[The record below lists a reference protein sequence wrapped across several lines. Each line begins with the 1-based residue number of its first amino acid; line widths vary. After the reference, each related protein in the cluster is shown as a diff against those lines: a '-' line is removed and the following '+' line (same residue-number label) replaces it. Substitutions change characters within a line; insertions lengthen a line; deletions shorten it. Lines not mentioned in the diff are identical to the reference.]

1 MTNLKKKINLLE
13 TILYYLIIFFPIFF
27 LLRSF
32 TLNLLL
38 IIISVIFLFLSFKVK
53 YNFLHKR
60 YNIFLLLFFFYIILL
75 NFFLNQNIE
84 NLVKSF
90 FLIKFFFLFNAI
102 IFVYSRIDKSFLKL
116 NLNYLFIL
124 ILIISFDFFT
134 QYITGQNFIG
144 LKPSHCD
151 VNLVN
156 CRRYSGFFGSEL
168 VLGGY
173 FSTVIFSFF
182 LLLKIF
188 KNGYTN
194 LFPIFILIIV
204 FLSGERSAFLLSFS
218 FFLIFYSLTVKFNI
232 RNVITIFFF
241 IFISIITINFFVKDA
256 TKDRYYSDIKYFLN
270 FGQPNLIDT
279 LKNTPWGLHYAA
291 SVSIISDEPLFGNG
305 LKAFRVKCKKY
316 EKDDSNKLKLKGYRV
331 CSTHPH
337 NFHLEILVDTG
348 LFGYSLF
355 LIFIFYLIK
364 DLKKKDINK
373 KLILNLVIL
382 FIITFVFLP
391 RPTGSIFSTFFGT
404 IYWYFLGSLFGYYQL
419 IRFKGKN
426 FE

>member
-1 MTNLKKKINLLE
+1 MTNLKKKINPLE
-13 TILYYLIIFFPIFF
+13 IILYYLIIFFPIFF

-32 TLNLLL
+32 ALNFIL
-38 IIISVIFLFLSFKVK
+38 IIISLIFLFLSFKIK
-53 YNFLHKR
+53 YNYLYKK
-60 YNIFLLLFFFYIILL
+60 YNIFLLLFFFYVILL
-75 NFFLNQNIE
+75 NFNLNQNNE
-84 NLVKSF
+84 SLVKSF
-90 FLIKFFFLFNAI
+90 FLLKFFFLFNAI
-102 IFVYSRIDKSFLKL
+102 IFVYSRIDKKFLKI

-124 ILIISFDFFT
+124 ILIISLDFFT

-144 LKPSHCD
+144 FKPSHCD
-151 VNLVN
+151 INFEN
-156 CRRYSGFFGSEL
+156 CQRYSGLFGSEL

-188 KNGYTN
+188 KNGYIS
-194 LFPIFILIIV
+194 LFPIFILVVV
-204 FLSGERSAFLLSFS
+204 FLSGERSAFLLSLT
-218 FFLIFYSLTVKFNI
+218 FFLIFYSLTIKFNI
-232 RNVITIFFF
+232 RNIISVFFF
-241 IFISIITINFFVKDA
+241 IFISITTINFFAKDV
-256 TKDRYYSDIKYFLN
+256 TKARYYSDIKSLLN
-270 FGQPNLIDT
+270 FDQPNLLET
-279 LKNTPWGLHYAA
+279 FKSTPWGLHYEA
-291 SVSIISDEPLFGNG
+291 SISIILDKPLFGNG
-305 LKAFRVKCKKY
+305 LKSFRVKCKKY
-316 EKDDSNKLKLKGYRV
+316 EKENINKIKLRGYRV

-364 DLKKKDINK
+364 DLKKKDTNK
-373 KLILNLVIL
+373 KLILNLIIL
-382 FIITFVFLP
+382 FIITFIFLP

-419 IRFKGKN
+419 MRSKIKN